1 MNSLRI
7 VNLSLRPFIL
17 SDCVSGVLW
26 HESVPCW
33 TMRPV
38 SDTDV
43 SSQFHKITFSSV
55 LGQLWNTNAS
65 LSVQLIC
72 LPQHFLPLLLQAEN
86 SGHLQPMNNKL
97 SASGWEVQ
105 RKIFSDCTSLV
116 SFFSGI
122 FTGIMD
128 KIGGESELLVFSLRG
143 NAFCLFAVINDY
155 HVYWDTPAQNLLAT
169 DCVRLSQL
177 AEFGLDII

>member
-1 MNSLRI
+1 M
-7 VNLSLRPFIL
+7 F
-17 SDCVSGVLW
+17 SGVLW
-26 HESVPCW
+26 HESVPWW

-55 LGQLWNTNAS
+55 PGQLWNTNAS

-72 LPQHFLPLLLQAEN
+72 LCSPSTSYLFFFRQKILVTCSQWITNYPPLGEKCKERSFQIA
-86 SGHLQPMNNKL
+86 HLWFPSFQ
-97 SASGWEVQ
+97 G
-105 RKIFSDCTSLV
+105 FSLESWIV
-116 SFFSGI
+116 
-122 FTGIMD
+122 D
-128 KIGGESELLVFSLRG
+128 KIGGESELLVFSLWG
-143 NAFCLFAVINDY
+143 NAFCLFAVINDS

>member
-1 MNSLRI
+1 MFCNVIMNSLRI

-72 LPQHFLPLLLQAEN
+72 LPNTSYLFFFRQKILVTCSQWITNYPPLGEKCKERSFQIA
-86 SGHLQPMNNKL
+86 HL
-97 SASGWEVQ
+97 WF
-105 RKIFSDCTSLV
+105 R
-116 SFFSGI
+116 SFQG
-122 FTGIMD
+122 
-128 KIGGESELLVFSLRG
+128 FSLESWIRLEE
-143 NAFCLFAVINDY
+143 NQSCWCSLSEEMHSVCL
-155 HVYWDTPAQNLLAT
+155 L
-169 DCVRLSQL
+169 
-177 AEFGLDII
+177 